1 MSEFLDVVDMAH
13 RAYHIQEF
21 EHFFFLKSEKEKM
34 NVLSCLVFFWFAFPL
49 LRNSTVY
56 CMMNIVKVIMILVL
70 LHFHFFV
77 KAVL

>member
-13 RAYHIQEF
+13 RAYLIQEF
-21 EHFFFLKSEKEKM
+21 EHSFKKSEKEKM